1 MRFRRRRESEPP
13 EPSVPSGRTDPLGH
27 PAPAARAAVP
37 EGDDPAWLRHCAA
50 CGSLAAGGYVF
61 HLPHG
66 PDGLCHRSR
75 GVDCARE
82 QVTIRRA
89 VAVTGMSAE
98 DLFTE
103 VYAAIGD
110 PGNAMRVEAAKR
122 LGMAPPRPP
131 RAVFDEARTAS
142 AAEALETAVGGAIP
156 AVPVIDGPRLKAEFR
171 SVSRAWSSKGLWS
184 GTEQE
189 AAGILRVNL
198 ERDVLRERF
207 EYFAVDALA
216 DDFCAQVSAVYDG
229 VFSGYRIW
237 RTADRLHFCG
247 GGQAILGYG
256 SPGAHG
262 GRAAMWR
269 ERGLLPRPH
278 AEAARGKKAR
288 TGQLLDELFAIGVS
302 RGFVPGGEVDARTR
316 EIGAELDRMGG
327 LRSMLGAHEVVGAEL
342 DRTHA
347 RHLEFA
353 WDRIG
358 RWLG

>member
-1 MRFRRRRESEPP
+1 MRFWRRRESEPP
-13 EPSVPSGRTDPLGH
+13 ERSDPSGRTDPLGH
-27 PAPAARAAVP
+27 PDPAARSAVA

-61 HLPHG
+61 HLPQG
-66 PDGLCHRSR
+66 PDGLCHSSR

-82 QVTIRRA
+82 QVTVRRA
-89 VAVTGMSAE
+89 VAETGMSAE

-110 PGNAMRVEAAKR
+110 PDNAMRVDAAKR
-122 LGMAPPRPP
+122 LGMAPPRPTG
-131 RAVFDEARTAS
+131 AVFGEARTGS
-142 AAEALETAVGGAIP
+142 AAEALETVVGQAIP
-156 AVPVIDGPRLKAEFR
+156 AVPVIDGARLRAEFR
-171 SVSRAWSSKGLWS
+171 SVARAWSSKGLWS

-207 EYFAVDALA
+207 EYFAIDVLA
-216 DDFCAQVSAVYDG
+216 DGFCAQVSTVYDG

-237 RTADRLHFCG
+237 RTADRLHLCG
-247 GGQAILGYG
+247 GGQAILGHG
-256 SPGAHG
+256 SPEAHG

-302 RGFVPGGEVDARTR
+302 RGFVPGGEADPRTR

-327 LRSMLGAHEVVGAEL
+327 LRSMLGAHEVVRAEL

-347 RHLEFA
+347 RRLEFA